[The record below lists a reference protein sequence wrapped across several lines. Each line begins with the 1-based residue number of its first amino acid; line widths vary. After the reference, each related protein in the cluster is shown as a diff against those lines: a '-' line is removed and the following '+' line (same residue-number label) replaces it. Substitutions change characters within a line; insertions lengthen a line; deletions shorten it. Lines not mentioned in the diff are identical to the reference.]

1 MLHKVPIPGR
11 PAGGRGKHAISFA
24 VVLTMAAALG
34 AGCGGSSG
42 KAPKA
47 AKSGGELVIGKPGE
61 VDNLDPSVAI
71 DGVAVDVIH
80 MVYEGLV
87 TLDGNKP
94 IPLLAESWQETSP
107 TTYVFKLRKGVKFSN
122 GREVTV
128 DDVVGSFNRLMDPKT
143 ASFWAGQVGIKR
155 VEADGADQVK
165 FTLTKPRSS
174 FLAALSATNASVLPM
189 KELAAKTYNPKT
201 DGMLGT
207 GPFKVVAHS
216 QNESWRF
223 ARNPYYW
230 RPGLPKVDKVFLRIM
245 PDEAAR
251 MAALRNGSVD
261 IATFEHTDSLRL
273 LKGQANV
280 KTTVQSTTDYYRL
293 DVNAKSSI
301 FRDDRL
307 RQALALSI
315 DRNKIQNIAL
325 GGVGRPTAAVSTA
338 FGGIC
343 DPATLPFGTPNA
355 QQAKSLVTAAGA
367 AGKSVDIVSLPVIP
381 MSPAIAQVIQR
392 DLQATGL
399 KVRIVSME
407 MGEAAKRIFSGGKV
421 DFDASISWYAG
432 YGDPA
437 MALRWWNPELA
448 LFNKGFE
455 RSDAELDKLIE
466 GSTETPPGPQRIQV
480 MHDACA
486 RIAQNANVIPLV
498 SKDTVIAYRSDKA
511 SVIIP
516 QIEGYAVPL
525 RRLAEFTAK

>member
-1 MLHKVPIPGR
+1 MVG
-11 PAGGRGKHAISFA
+11 
-24 VVLTMAAALG
+24 ALG
-34 AGCGGSSG
+34 AGCDGSSG
-42 KAPKA
+42 GGAPKS

-94 IPLLAESWQETSP
+94 VPALATSWKETSP
-107 TTYVFKLRKGVKFSN
+107 TTYVFDLRKGVKFSN
-122 GREVTV
+122 GREMTV
-128 DDVVGSFNRLMDPKT
+128 DDVVASFKRLADPKT
-143 ASFWAGQVGIKR
+143 ASFWAGQVGIKQ
-155 VEADGADQVK
+155 VQAVGAGQVK
-165 FTLTKPRSS
+165 FTLSKPRSS
-174 FLAALSATNASVLPM
+174 FVAALAATNASVLPM
-189 KELAAKTYNPKT
+189 RELADKTYNPKK
-201 DGMLGT
+201 DILGT
-207 GPFKVVAHS
+207 GPFKVTAHS

-223 ARNPYYW
+223 VRNPYYW
-230 RPGLPKVDKVFLRIM
+230 RPGLPKVDKVFVRIM
-245 PDEAAR
+245 PDETAR
-251 MAALRNGSVD
+251 MAALRNGSIDVT
-261 IATFEHTDSLRL
+261 TFENTDSLRL

-280 KTTVQSTTDYYRL
+280 KTVVQATTDFYRV
-293 DVNAKSSI
+293 DVNAKSSL

-315 DRNKIQNIAL
+315 DRNKIRNLAL
-325 GGVGRPTAAVSTA
+325 SGVGRPTAAVSAA

-343 DPATLPFGTPNA
+343 DPAAMPFGRPDVQKA
-355 QQAKSLVTAAGA
+355 RELVAAAGA
-367 AGKSVDIVSLPVIP
+367 TGKTVEIVSIPVLP

-399 KVRIVSME
+399 KVRIISME

-421 DFDASISWYAG
+421 NFDASLAWYAG

-437 MALRWWNPELA
+437 MALRWWNPDVA

-455 RSDAELDKLIE
+455 NSDSELNKLIE
-466 GSTETPPGPQRIQV
+466 AGTETPPGPERMQV
-480 MHDACA
+480 MRDACT

-498 SKDTVIAYRSDKA
+498 SKDTIVAYRSDKIA
-511 SVIIP
+511 VTIP

-525 RRLAEFTAK
+525 RRLAEFTTK